1 MQAQRSLIFTS
12 FLVLC
17 AIVSIVQTRSTSSSE
32 AYRGRGRIEIAYR
45 GSGRLEI
52 ACRGSGRVEIAY
64 RGSGRVE
71 AT

>member
-1 MQAQRSLIFTS
+1 MISYTFSRLIMQAQHSLIFTS
-12 FLVLC
+12 FLLLY

-32 AYRGRGRIEIAYR
+32 DYR

-52 ACRGSGRVEIAY
+52 AY
-64 RGSGRVE
+64 RGSGRVD

>member
-1 MQAQRSLIFTS
+1 MQAQHSLIFTS

-17 AIVSIVQTRSTSSSE
+17 AIVSIVQTRSTSSSKD
-32 AYRGRGRIEIAYR
+32 Y
-45 GSGRLEI
+45 
-52 ACRGSGRVEIAY
+52 RGSGRVEIACRGSDRVDGAY

>member
-1 MQAQRSLIFTS
+1 MQAQHSLIFTS

-17 AIVSIVQTRSTSSSE
+17 AIVSIVQTRSTSSSKD
-32 AYRGRGRIEIAYR
+32 YR
-45 GSGRLEI
+45 GSGRVEIAYRASGRIEI
-52 ACRGSGRVEIAY
+52 ACRGSDRVEIAY

>member
-1 MQAQRSLIFTS
+1 MQAQHSLIFTS

-17 AIVSIVQTRSTSSSE
+17 AIVSIVQTRSTSSSKD
-32 AYRGRGRIEIAYR
+32 YRGSGRLEVAHR

-52 ACRGSGRVEIAY
+52 ACRASGRVD
-64 RGSGRVE
+64 